1 MLTMSSIE
9 QLLSSPESTQIIKV
23 IVAFEK
29 VSPKKIAD
37 LTDYGQPKVKE
48 ILAQLQKTDV
58 VKKNQQGTEY
68 YLSESSLAQKIKLS
82 LEEVLIREAGEELT
96 TVLFNVNMAK
106 GDRDLLNAIRGL
118 NDFLEGIHGPVVK
131 LSFQDIVFDL
141 ADKLEK
147 EIMR

>member
-1 MLTMSSIE
+1 MSSIE
-9 QLLSSPESTQIIKV
+9 QLLSSPESTQVTKV

-29 VSPKKIAD
+29 TSPKKIAD
-37 LTDYGQPKVKE
+37 LTGYNQAKVKE
-48 ILAQLQKTDV
+48 ILAQLQKADV

-68 YLSESSLAQKIKLS
+68 ALSDSSLGQKIKLS

-106 GDRDLLNAIRGL
+106 SDMDLLKAIRGL

-147 EIMR
+147 QIMR

>member
-1 MLTMSSIE
+1 MSSIE
-9 QLLSSPESTQIIKV
+9 RLLSTPESTQVTKV

-29 VSPKKIAD
+29 ISPKKIAD
-37 LTDYGQPKVKE
+37 LTGYNQAKVKD
-48 ILAQLQKTDV
+48 ILAQLQKADV
-58 VKKNQQGTEY
+58 VKKNQQGTEFS
-68 YLSESSLAQKIKLS
+68 LCESSLAQKIKLS

-106 GDRDLLNAIRGL
+106 SDLDLLHAIRGL
-118 NDFLEGIHGPVVK
+118 NDFLEGIHGPVVR

-147 EIMR
+147 QIMG